1 MHKLKDF
8 QAISIMI
15 VIKGK
20 KAVEELY
27 HGQMHNK
34 KREPFL

>member
-8 QAISIMI
+8 QAISIMSG
-15 VIKGK
+15 IKGK

-34 KREPFL
+34 KMEPFL